1 MYRSNKNKLFEGANK
16 KKSLYDLEIPNNWNK
31 KLVVF
36 IHGYMGYKD
45 WGCWN
50 LVSDYFT
57 LNDFGFLK
65 YNASHNGGTI
75 DDPIDFSDLDAFSK
89 NTYIKEI
96 EDFESILSLIRAEF
110 DKLPEIYL
118 IGHSRGGG
126 IALLQSKNKEVC
138 KISSWAGIASIGNRF
153 PSGSNLEEWEKNKL
167 YYRENGRTKQK
178 MPHDYSQYVSYSN
191 NEDRLNIKSY
201 CRNSIIPTLV
211 IHGEKDTSVDIKE
224 AEQIAK
230 WLNTEP
236 KVIDG
241 AQHTFGASQP
251 WNKDQLPKELNN
263 VCKLTL
269 DFFLA
274 PDEPNKNNKAQQKP
288 GVLDEITK
296 LVKSENDIRDIEF
309 QFLLSM
315 ASQAGVTKNE
325 FKNLFEQYIEF
336 NPPKLEA
343 DRIIQFQRLIL
354 LMNIDLEVDQ
364 KEIAYIKDLGIR
376 MGLHPAATDEILKQM
391 NNYENNIV
399 PSEKLINI
407 FKTFHN

>member
-1 MYRSNKNKLFEGANK
+1 MYRSNKNKIFTGANK
-16 KKSLYDLEIPNNWNK
+16 KKSLYDLDIPENWNQ
-31 KLVVF
+31 KLIIF

-57 LNDFGFLK
+57 FNDFGFLK

-75 DDPIDFSDLDAFSK
+75 NDPIDFNDLEAFSK

-96 EDFESILSLIRAEF
+96 EDLESILNLIRVEIDMF
-110 DKLPEIYL
+110 PEIYI

-126 IALLQSKNKEVC
+126 IALLQGKNEEVR
-138 KISSWAGIASIGNRF
+138 KICSWAGIASLANRF
-153 PSGSNLEEWEKNKL
+153 PSGRNLEEWKRNKL
-167 YYRENGRTKQK
+167 YYRENGRTKQQ
-178 MPHDYSQYVSYSN
+178 MPHHFSQYESYIN
-191 NEDRLNIKSY
+191 NKDRLDIKSY
-201 CRNSIIPTLV
+201 CQNSIIPTLV
-211 IHGEKDTSVDIKE
+211 IHGETDTSVDVKE
-224 AEQIAK
+224 GRQIAK
-230 WLNTEP
+230 WLKTDL
-236 KVIDG
+236 KVVDG
-241 AQHTFGASQP
+241 AQHTFGSSQP
-251 WNKDQLPKELNN
+251 WEKNVLPEELNT

-274 PDEPNKNNKAQQKP
+274 QEKPDKNNEDLEKP
-288 GVLDEITK
+288 GVLSEIAK

-309 QFLLSM
+309 QVLLSM

-325 FKNLFEQYIEF
+325 FKSLFEQYIEF

-354 LMNIDLEVDQ
+354 LMNVDLEVDQ
-364 KEIAYIKDLGIR
+364 EEITYIKDLGIR

-391 NNYENNIV
+391 NNYENKII